1 MKNIR
6 FSEKQKLTSY
16 RKIAISS
23 WKHPR
28 DPSTYA
34 MLDLP
39 TSAAKEFI
47 SQYESEVPLTM
58 THFIAKIIG
67 HSLEKFPEL
76 NHVLRVG
83 KLQQRETIDAFITT
97 LIKGSTGKDLSGFSI
112 RDINNKSI
120 EEVAIISKEKVDDLR
135 YNRDKNNLKVQKIM
149 KHLPIVLIKPLLRI
163 REFFQYTLN
172 LSLGMKDAFGSVI
185 ISNIGALGI
194 ENAFIPLSP
203 YSRCP
208 LIIGIG
214 KPRKIPVV
222 QGDEVVVE
230 ESMIISFTFDH
241 RHADG
246 AHGASLIRRFKKI
259 FSNPSAHKQIFDK
272 DELAE
277 PAVLSDK

>member
-1 MKNIR
+1 MKNIN

-16 RKIAISS
+16 REIAISS

-34 MLDLP
+34 MLDLT
-39 TSAAKEFI
+39 TSVAKEFI
-47 SQYESEVPLTM
+47 SQYDSKVPLTM
-58 THFIAKIIG
+58 THFVAKTIA
-67 HSLEKFPEL
+67 HCLEKFPEL

-83 KLQQRETIDAFITT
+83 NLHKRETIDVFITT
-97 LIKGSTGKDLSGFSI
+97 LIKSVEGKDLSGFSI
-112 RDINNKSI
+112 RDVNNKSLEKI
-120 EEVAIISKEKVDDLR
+120 ALISKEKVDDLR
-135 YNRDKNNLKVQKIM
+135 YNRDKDNLKVQKIM

-172 LSLGMKDAFGSVI
+172 MSFGMKDSFGSVM

-208 LIIGIG
+208 LIMGIG

-222 QGDEVVVE
+222 KGDEVVVE

-259 FSNPSAHKQIFDK
+259 FSNPAAHKHIF
-272 DELAE
+272 ENGE
-277 PAVLSDK
+277 

>member
-1 MKNIR
+1 MKNIS

-28 DPSTYA
+28 DPSTYS

-39 TSAAKEFI
+39 TAAYKEYLN
-47 SQYESEVPLTM
+47 QYDSEVPLTI
-58 THFIAKIIG
+58 THFVAKVLC
-67 HSLEKFPEL
+67 HCLEKFPEL

-83 KLQQRETIDAFITT
+83 KLQKRETIDAYITT
-97 LIKGSTGKDLSGFSI
+97 LIKNKNGKDLSGFSI
-112 RDINNKSI
+112 SDVKNKTL
-120 EEVAIISKEKVDDLR
+120 EEIAVISKEKTDDLR
-135 YNRDKNNLKVQKIM
+135 YNRDQDNIKVQKLM
-149 KHLPIVLIKPLLRI
+149 KHLPVVLVKPMMRI

-172 LSLGMKDAFGSVI
+172 WSFPFGMKDAFGSVI

-194 ENAFIPLSP
+194 ESAFIPLSP

-208 LIIGIG
+208 LIVGIG

-222 QGDEVVVE
+222 ENDKVVVA
-230 ESMIISFTFDH
+230 ESVMISFTFDH

-259 FSNPSAHKQIFDK
+259 FSNPSAYKHLF
-272 DELAE
+272 E
-277 PAVLSDK
+277 